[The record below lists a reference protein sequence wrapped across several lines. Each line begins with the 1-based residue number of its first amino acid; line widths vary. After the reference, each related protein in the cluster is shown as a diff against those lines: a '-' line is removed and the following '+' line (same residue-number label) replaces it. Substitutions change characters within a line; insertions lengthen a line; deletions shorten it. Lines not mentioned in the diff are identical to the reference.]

1 MPFERDSIF
10 FDKNVYSSR
19 YINVLTSYNGQY
31 QENLKKFI
39 KDANIKFI
47 IFDNSSRVND
57 CIVVDIFD
65 EINFKR
71 VTRNYLI
78 NEKEYNFKIGKIVKN
93 DCK

>member
-1 MPFERDSIF
+1 M
-10 FDKNVYSSR
+10 
-19 YINVLTSYNGQY
+19 TSYNGQY

-57 CIVVDIFD
+57 CIIVDIFD